1 MGSGVLNGCHA
12 EAERRWRT
20 PALAG
25 LFVRDTKA
33 VGGAPGPSESPGLLV
48 FAVTRGQGRGSLL
61 TPGSFMLHRPIGDG
75 SQSRGGGVS
84 ERGLSLHSQLPWQRF
99 V

>member
-25 LFVRDTKA
+25 LFGARQLAGCCKVLSGTQRRG
-33 VGGAPGPSESPGLLV
+33 GGAPGPSESPGLLV

-75 SQSRGGGVS
+75 SQSRGGGRV
-84 ERGLSLHSQLPWQRF
+84 
-99 V
+99 